1 VIGFLVGMGS
11 GAALGAVAG
20 ESLDKEIFDEYIC
33 HACSLTFNHEES

>member
-1 VIGFLVGMGS
+1 MGS

-20 ESLDKEIFDEYIC
+20 ESLDKEVFDEYIC